1 MAFCP
6 QCGSALPE
14 NTAFCPRCG
23 RPLSA
28 GAASAKKPKKS
39 LLRRWWFWVL
49 ALAAILLVA
58 KAVKGGGGS
67 QDKTG
72 RSGVRT
78 EATERVLPASEEARD
93 PETTDPNGGSGH
105 ETETESLTETEPPT
119 ETENPPATEAHGP
132 ARPDNEIRQELVDF
146 LAAYE
151 AFMDEYVAF
160 MDSYKKAEG
169 SELLGM
175 LKEYAEIMK
184 RYREFSELADAFD
197 YGDMTLA
204 ESQYYSEVMS
214 RISQKLL
221 GSLDG

>member
-1 MAFCP
+1 M
-6 QCGSALPE
+6 
-14 NTAFCPRCG
+14 
-23 RPLSA
+23 
-28 GAASAKKPKKS
+28 
-39 LLRRWWFWVL
+39 
-49 ALAAILLVA
+49 VA

-67 QDKTG
+67 QDKPG

-105 ETETESLTETEPPT
+105 ETETEPPTETENPT
-119 ETENPPATEAHGP
+119 ETESPPATENPPATEAHGP

-160 MDSYKKAEG
+160 MDSYRKAEG

-204 ESQYYSEVMS
+204 ESLYYSEVMS